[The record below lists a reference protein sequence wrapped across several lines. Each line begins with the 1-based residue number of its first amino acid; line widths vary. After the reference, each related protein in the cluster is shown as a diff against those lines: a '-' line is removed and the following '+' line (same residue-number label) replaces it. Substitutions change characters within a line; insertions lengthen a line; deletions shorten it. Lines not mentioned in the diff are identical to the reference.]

1 MKYFDLHCDSL
12 TTALQNSG
20 DMDADRLQVSLG
32 KAASLEEYCQCFA
45 VFLPDT
51 IRGEDAWNYYQI
63 VRHYFDRQLEKFSG
77 CWEQAKTGSD
87 IGRITAAGKT
97 AAVFT
102 IEGGAVLGG
111 KLTRLAE
118 VKADGVKMMTL
129 TWNGENELGFGA
141 PDPKKGLKPFGIEA
155 IREMEHIGIG
165 IDISHLSDAGIQDVF
180 RTVSCPVIATH
191 SNSRPLCGHM
201 RNLEDEY
208 FQEVA
213 RRGGLVGINF
223 YKAFLNDDPEKA
235 ALQDIARHIARFV
248 ELGGEDTVCMGSDFD
263 GCEVVRGLEDLTK
276 LEDLSAVLREVGF
289 TEAQVEKFFWKNAYR
304 YFTNHF

>member
-1 MKYFDLHCDSL
+1 MNYIDLHCDSL
-12 TTALQNSG
+12 TTALQNSS
-20 DMDADRLQVSLG
+20 DMDCDRLQVSLG
-32 KAASLEEYCQCFA
+32 KTASLEKYCQCFA

-63 VRHYFDRQLEKFSG
+63 IRHYFDRQLAKFSDR
-77 CWEQAKTGSD
+77 WEQVKAGSD
-87 IGRITAAGKT
+87 IGRITAAGKI

-102 IEGGAVLGG
+102 LEGGAILGG
-111 KLTRLAE
+111 KLTRLAK

-141 PDPKKGLKPFGIEA
+141 PDPEKGLKPFGIEA

-165 IDISHLSDAGIQDVF
+165 IDISHLSDAGIEDVF
-180 RTVSCPVIATH
+180 RNVSCPVIATH

-201 RNLEDEY
+201 RNLKDEY
-208 FQEVA
+208 FQEIA

-223 YKAFLNDDPEKA
+223 YKAFLNDAPEEA
-235 ALQDIARHIARFV
+235 TVRDIARHIARFV

-263 GCEVVRGLEDLTK
+263 GCEVVPGLEDLTK
-276 LEDLSAVLREVGF
+276 LGGLYQMLQESGF
-289 TEAQVEKFFWKNAYR
+289 TETQLEKFFWKNAYH
-304 YFTNHF
+304 YFTGHF

>member
-1 MKYFDLHCDSL
+1 MNYFDLHCDSL
-12 TTALQNSG
+12 TTALQHSG
-20 DMDADRLQVSLG
+20 DMDADQLQVSLG
-32 KAASLEEYCQCFA
+32 KTASLEKYCQCFA

-63 VRHYFDRQLEKFSG
+63 VRHYFGRQLEELSG
-77 CWEQAKTGSD
+77 LWEQAKTGSE

-102 IEGGAVLGG
+102 LEGGAILGG
-111 KLTRLAE
+111 KMERLAE
-118 VKADGVKMMTL
+118 VKADGVKIMTL

-165 IDISHLSDAGIQDVF
+165 IDVSHLSDAGIEDVF
-180 RTVSCPVIATH
+180 QNVSGPVIATH
-191 SNSRPLCGHM
+191 SNSRPLCGHK

-208 FQEVA
+208 FREIA

-223 YKAFLNDDPEKA
+223 YKAFLNNDPEKA
-235 ALQDIARHIARFV
+235 TLKDIARHIAHFV
-248 ELGGEDTVCMGSDFD
+248 ELDGEDTVCMGSDFD
-263 GCEVVRGLEDLTK
+263 GCEVVPGLEDLTK
-276 LEDLSAVLREVGF
+276 LGDLSAALRESGF
-289 TEAQVEKFFWKNAYR
+289 TEAQVVKFFWKNAYQ
-304 YFTNHF
+304 YFISHF